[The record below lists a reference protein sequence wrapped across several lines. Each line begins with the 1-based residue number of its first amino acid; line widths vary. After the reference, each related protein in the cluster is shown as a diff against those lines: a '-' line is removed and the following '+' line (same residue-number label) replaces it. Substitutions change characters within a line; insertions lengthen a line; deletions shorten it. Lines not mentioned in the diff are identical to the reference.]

1 MYICWR
7 ERESNVEDVVV
18 WSTSEGGHIY
28 LIYVG
33 ERESNVEDLVVWSTS
48 EGVYICWRE
57 RVQC

>member
-1 MYICWR
+1 MLER

-33 ERESNVEDLVVWSTS
+33 ERESPMLKMW
-48 EGVYICWRE
+48 
-57 RVQC
+57 